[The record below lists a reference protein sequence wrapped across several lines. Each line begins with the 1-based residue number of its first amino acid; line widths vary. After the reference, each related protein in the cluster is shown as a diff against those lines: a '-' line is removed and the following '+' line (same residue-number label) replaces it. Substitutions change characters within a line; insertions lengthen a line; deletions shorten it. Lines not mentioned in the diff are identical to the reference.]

1 MPNLD
6 TIAAQDWLKALQPGQ
21 SLPDWPPPIRALE
34 EPPLHARALIDLG
47 DELGFLDGIEALQD
61 LRQTTFRAEKTL
73 LDYFEAK
80 LKSRPR

>member
-1 MPNLD
+1 MNGMPLVVAD
-6 TIAAQDWLKALQPGQ
+6 TTPLNYRGRAAVQ
-21 SLPDWPPPIRALE
+21 
-34 EPPLHARALIDLG
+34 ARGLLTVGTLNLIDLG